1 VGAVLGDGERTA
13 KIGRGG
19 PPYQLTLIAQDG
31 TNEQSRVEVKK
42 SIVQLGQRDMHNGRL
57 SIRLLCKVRPC
68 YLPSAAYG
76 IGWNRVL
83 VRLDRE
89 IIIGSFLCLHNK
101 LLVPAARQ
109 WS

>member
-42 SIVQLGQRDMHNGRL
+42 NIVQLG
-57 SIRLLCKVRPC
+57 
-68 YLPSAAYG
+68 
-76 IGWNRVL
+76 
-83 VRLDRE
+83 
-89 IIIGSFLCLHNK
+89 
-101 LLVPAARQ
+101 
-109 WS
+109 